1 MKKTFNHKIIF
12 LILLVII
19 ISFLCFKMINLYNI
33 NQEILETNNSINLKE
48 NEINKKN
55 NEIKNKK
62 TGEVKAISPEYY
74 INSIM
79 SYAILMDMQVET
91 KVNESKFEDM
101 LQLEIKF
108 KTVPNDVLKDFV
120 VSLSLLGYVE
130 EVKKNSILLN
140 VKGLTVN
147 EAKEII
153 SQNKKLL
160 VLTNLLN

>member
-1 MKKTFNHKIIF
+1 MKKIFNHKIIF
-12 LILLVII
+12 LVLLVII

-33 NQEILETNNSINLKE
+33 NQEILE
-48 NEINKKN
+48 INKKN

-62 TGEVKAISPEYY
+62 TEEVKAISPEYY

-79 SYAILMDMQVET
+79 SYAILMDIQVET
-91 KVNESKFEDM
+91 KVNQSKFKDM
-101 LQLEIKF
+101 VQLEIKF
-108 KTVPNDVLKDFV
+108 KTITNEVLKDFV

-153 SQNKKLL
+153 SQNK
-160 VLTNLLN
+160 

>member
-1 MKKTFNHKIIF
+1 MKKIFNHKIIF
-12 LILLVII
+12 LVLLVII

-62 TGEVKAISPEYY
+62 TEEVKAISPEYY

-79 SYAILMDMQVET
+79 SYAVLMDIQVET
-91 KVNESKFEDM
+91 KINQSKFKDM
-101 LQLEIKF
+101 VQLEIKF
-108 KTVPNDVLKDFV
+108 KTITNEVLKDFV

-153 SQNKKLL
+153 SQNK
-160 VLTNLLN
+160 

>member
-1 MKKTFNHKIIF
+1 MKKIFNHKIIF
-12 LILLVII
+12 LVLLVII

-33 NQEILETNNSINLKE
+33 NQEILEINSSINLKE

-62 TGEVKAISPEYY
+62 IEEVKTISPEYY

-79 SYAILMDMQVET
+79 SHAILMDMQVET

-101 LQLEIKF
+101 VQLEIKF

-140 VKGLTVN
+140 VKGLTIN

-153 SQNKKLL
+153 SQNKK
-160 VLTNLLN
+160 

>member
-62 TGEVKAISPEYY
+62 IEEVKAISPEYY

-91 KVNESKFEDM
+91 KVNQSKFEDM
-101 LQLEIKF
+101 VQLEIKF
-108 KTVPNDVLKDFV
+108 KTVSNEVLKDFV

-140 VKGLTVN
+140 VKGLTIN

-153 SQNKKLL
+153 SQNKK
-160 VLTNLLN
+160 

>member
-1 MKKTFNHKIIF
+1 MKKIFNHKIIF
-12 LILLVII
+12 LVLLVII

-33 NQEILETNNSINLKE
+33 NQEILEINSSINLKE

-62 TGEVKAISPEYY
+62 TEEVKAISPEYY

-79 SYAILMDMQVET
+79 SYAVLMDIQVET
-91 KVNESKFEDM
+91 KINQSKFEDM
-101 LQLEIKF
+101 VQLEIKF
-108 KTVPNDVLKDFV
+108 KAVPNDVLKDFV

-153 SQNKKLL
+153 SQNK
-160 VLTNLLN
+160 

>member
-1 MKKTFNHKIIF
+1 MKKIFNHKIIF
-12 LILLVII
+12 LVLLVII

-62 TGEVKAISPEYY
+62 TEEVKAISPEYY

-91 KVNESKFEDM
+91 KVNQSKFENM
-101 LQLEIKF
+101 VQLEIKF
-108 KTVPNDVLKDFV
+108 KTVPNDILKDFV

-140 VKGLTVN
+140 IKGLTVN

-153 SQNKKLL
+153 SQNK
-160 VLTNLLN
+160 

>member
-1 MKKTFNHKIIF
+1 MKKIFNHKIIF
-12 LILLVII
+12 LVLLVII

-33 NQEILETNNSINLKE
+33 NQEILEINSSINLKE

-62 TGEVKAISPEYY
+62 TEEVKAISPEYY

-79 SYAILMDMQVET
+79 SYAVLMDIQVET
-91 KVNESKFEDM
+91 KVNQSKFKDM
-101 LQLEIKF
+101 VQLEIKF
-108 KTVPNDVLKDFV
+108 KTVSNEVLKDFV

-153 SQNKKLL
+153 SQNK
-160 VLTNLLN
+160 

>member
-1 MKKTFNHKIIF
+1 MKKIFNHKIIF
-12 LILLVII
+12 LVLLVII

-33 NQEILETNNSINLKE
+33 NQEILEINSSINLKE

-62 TGEVKAISPEYY
+62 TEEVKAISPEYY

-79 SYAILMDMQVET
+79 SYAVLMDIQVET
-91 KVNESKFEDM
+91 KVNQSKFEDM
-101 LQLEIKF
+101 VQLEIKF
-108 KTVPNDVLKDFV
+108 KTVSNEVLKDFV

-153 SQNKKLL
+153 SQNK
-160 VLTNLLN
+160 

>member
-33 NQEILETNNSINLKE
+33 NQEILEINSSINLKE

-62 TGEVKAISPEYY
+62 TEEVKAISPEYY

-91 KVNESKFEDM
+91 KVNQSKFEGM
-101 LQLEIKF
+101 VQLEIKF
-108 KTVPNDVLKDFV
+108 KTVPNDILKDFV

-153 SQNKKLL
+153 SQNK
-160 VLTNLLN
+160 

>member
-1 MKKTFNHKIIF
+1 MKKIFNHKIIF
-12 LILLVII
+12 LVLLVII

-62 TGEVKAISPEYY
+62 TEEVKAISPEYY

-91 KVNESKFEDM
+91 KVNQSKFEGM
-101 LQLEIKF
+101 IQLEIKF
-108 KTVPNDVLKDFV
+108 KTVTNEVLKDFV

-140 VKGLTVN
+140 VKGLSVN

-153 SQNKKLL
+153 SQNK
-160 VLTNLLN
+160 

>member
-1 MKKTFNHKIIF
+1 MKKIFNHKIIF
-12 LILLVII
+12 LILIVII

-62 TGEVKAISPEYY
+62 IEEVKTISPEYY

-91 KVNESKFEDM
+91 KVNQSKFENM
-101 LQLEIKF
+101 VQLEIKF

-153 SQNKKLL
+153 SQNK
-160 VLTNLLN
+160 

>member
-1 MKKTFNHKIIF
+1 MKKIFNHKIIF
-12 LILLVII
+12 LVLLVII

-33 NQEILETNNSINLKE
+33 NQEILEINSSINLKE

-62 TGEVKAISPEYY
+62 TEEVKAISPEYY

-79 SYAILMDMQVET
+79 SYAVLMDIQVET
-91 KVNESKFEDM
+91 KINQSKFKDM
-101 LQLEIKF
+101 VQLEIKF
-108 KTVPNDVLKDFV
+108 KTVSNEVLKDFV

-153 SQNKKLL
+153 SQNK
-160 VLTNLLN
+160 

>member
-1 MKKTFNHKIIF
+1 MKKIFNHKIIF
-12 LILLVII
+12 LVLLVII

-33 NQEILETNNSINLKE
+33 NQEILEINSSINLKE

-62 TGEVKAISPEYY
+62 TEEVKAISPEYY

-79 SYAILMDMQVET
+79 SYAVLMDIQVET
-91 KVNESKFEDM
+91 KINQSKFKDM
-101 LQLEIKF
+101 VQLEIKF
-108 KTVPNDVLKDFV
+108 KTITNEVLKDFI

-130 EVKKNSILLN
+130 DVKKNSILLN

-153 SQNKKLL
+153 SQNK
-160 VLTNLLN
+160 

>member
-1 MKKTFNHKIIF
+1 MKKIFNHKIIF
-12 LILLVII
+12 LVLLVII

-33 NQEILETNNSINLKE
+33 NQEILEINSSINLKE

-62 TGEVKAISPEYY
+62 TEEVKAISPEYY

-79 SYAILMDMQVET
+79 SYAVLMDIQVET
-91 KVNESKFEDM
+91 KINQSKFKDM
-101 LQLEIKF
+101 VQLEIKF
-108 KTVPNDVLKDFV
+108 KTITNEVLKDFV

-140 VKGLTVN
+140 VKSLTN
-147 EAKEII
+147 QEAKELIYQKNI
-153 SQNKKLL
+153 K
-160 VLTNLLN
+160 

>member
-1 MKKTFNHKIIF
+1 MKKIFNHKIIF
-12 LILLVII
+12 LVLLVII

-33 NQEILETNNSINLKE
+33 NQEILEINSSINLKE

-62 TGEVKAISPEYY
+62 TEEVKAISPEYY

-79 SYAILMDMQVET
+79 SYAVLMDIQVET
-91 KVNESKFEDM
+91 KINQSKFKDM
-101 LQLEIKF
+101 VQLEIKF
-108 KTVPNDVLKDFV
+108 KTITNEVLKDFV

-153 SQNKKLL
+153 SQNK
-160 VLTNLLN
+160 

>member
-1 MKKTFNHKIIF
+1 MKKIFNHKIIF
-12 LILLVII
+12 LVLLVII

-33 NQEILETNNSINLKE
+33 NQEILEINSSINLKE

-62 TGEVKAISPEYY
+62 TEEVKAISPEYY

-79 SYAILMDMQVET
+79 SYAVLMDIQVET
-91 KVNESKFEDM
+91 KINQSKFKDM
-101 LQLEIKF
+101 VQLEIKF
-108 KTVPNDVLKDFV
+108 KTITNEVLKDFV

-153 SQNKKLL
+153 SQNKK
-160 VLTNLLN
+160 

>member
-1 MKKTFNHKIIF
+1 MKKIFNHKIIF
-12 LILLVII
+12 LVLLVII

-33 NQEILETNNSINLKE
+33 NQEILEINSSINLKE

-62 TGEVKAISPEYY
+62 TEEVKAISPEYY

-79 SYAILMDMQVET
+79 SYAVLMDIQVET
-91 KVNESKFEDM
+91 KVNQSKFENM
-101 LQLEIKF
+101 VQLEIKF

-153 SQNKKLL
+153 SQNK
-160 VLTNLLN
+160 

>member
-1 MKKTFNHKIIF
+1 MKKIFNHKIIF
-12 LILLVII
+12 LVLLVII
-19 ISFLCFKMINLYNI
+19 ISFLSFKMINLYNI
-33 NQEILETNNSINLKE
+33 NQEILEINSSINLKE

-62 TGEVKAISPEYY
+62 TEEVKAISPEYY

-91 KVNESKFEDM
+91 KVNLSKFENM
-101 LQLEIKF
+101 VQLEIKF
-108 KTVPNDVLKDFV
+108 KTVSNETLKDFV

-153 SQNKKLL
+153 SQNK
-160 VLTNLLN
+160 

>member
-1 MKKTFNHKIIF
+1 MKKIFNHKIIF
-12 LILLVII
+12 LVLLVII
-19 ISFLCFKMINLYNI
+19 ISFLSFKMINLYNI
-33 NQEILETNNSINLKE
+33 NQEILEINSSINLKE

-62 TGEVKAISPEYY
+62 TEEVKAISPEYY

-91 KVNESKFEDM
+91 KVNQSKFEDM
-101 LQLEIKF
+101 VQLEIKF

-153 SQNKKLL
+153 SQNK
-160 VLTNLLN
+160 

>member
-1 MKKTFNHKIIF
+1 MKKIFNHKIIF
-12 LILLVII
+12 LVLLVII

-62 TGEVKAISPEYY
+62 TEEVKAISPEYY

-91 KVNESKFEDM
+91 KVNQSKFEGM
-101 LQLEIKF
+101 VQLEIKF
-108 KTVPNDVLKDFV
+108 KTVPNDILKDFV

-153 SQNKKLL
+153 SQNK
-160 VLTNLLN
+160 

>member
-1 MKKTFNHKIIF
+1 MKKIFNHKIIS

-48 NEINKKN
+48 NEINKEN

-62 TGEVKAISPEYY
+62 IEEVKTISPEYY

-91 KVNESKFEDM
+91 KVNQSKFENM
-101 LQLEIKF
+101 VQLEIKF

-153 SQNKKLL
+153 SQNK
-160 VLTNLLN
+160 

>member
-1 MKKTFNHKIIF
+1 MKKIFNHKIIF
-12 LILLVII
+12 LVLLVII
-19 ISFLCFKMINLYNI
+19 ISFLSFKMINLYNI
-33 NQEILETNNSINLKE
+33 NQEILEINSSINLKE

-62 TGEVKAISPEYY
+62 TEEVKAISPEYY

-79 SYAILMDMQVET
+79 SYAVLMDIQVET
-91 KVNESKFEDM
+91 KINQSKFKDM
-101 LQLEIKF
+101 VQLEIKF
-108 KTVPNDVLKDFV
+108 KTITNEVLKDFV

-153 SQNKKLL
+153 SQNKK
-160 VLTNLLN
+160 

>member
-1 MKKTFNHKIIF
+1 MKKIFNHKIIF
-12 LILLVII
+12 LVLLVII

-33 NQEILETNNSINLKE
+33 NQEILEINSSINLKE

-62 TGEVKAISPEYY
+62 TEEVKAISPEYY

-91 KVNESKFEDM
+91 KVNLSKFENM
-101 LQLEIKF
+101 VQLEIKF
-108 KTVPNDVLKDFV
+108 KTVSNETLKDFV

-153 SQNKKLL
+153 SQNK
-160 VLTNLLN
+160 

>member
-1 MKKTFNHKIIF
+1 MKKIFNHKIIS
-12 LILLVII
+12 LILIVII

-62 TGEVKAISPEYY
+62 IEEVKTISPEYY

-91 KVNESKFEDM
+91 KVNQSKFENM
-101 LQLEIKF
+101 VQLEIKF

-153 SQNKKLL
+153 SQNK
-160 VLTNLLN
+160 

>member
-1 MKKTFNHKIIF
+1 MKKIFNHKIIF
-12 LILLVII
+12 LVLLVII

-33 NQEILETNNSINLKE
+33 NQEILEINSSINLKE

-62 TGEVKAISPEYY
+62 TEEVKAISPEYY

-79 SYAILMDMQVET
+79 SYAVLMDIQVET
-91 KVNESKFEDM
+91 KINQSKFKDM
-101 LQLEIKF
+101 VQLEIKF
-108 KTVPNDVLKDFV
+108 KTVSNEVLKDFL

-153 SQNKKLL
+153 SQNK
-160 VLTNLLN
+160 

>member
-1 MKKTFNHKIIF
+1 MKKIFNHKIIF
-12 LILLVII
+12 LVLLVII

-62 TGEVKAISPEYY
+62 TEEVKAISPEYY

-91 KVNESKFEDM
+91 KVNQSKFENM
-101 LQLEIKF
+101 VQLEIKF

-153 SQNKKLL
+153 SQNK
-160 VLTNLLN
+160 

>member
-1 MKKTFNHKIIF
+1 MKKIFNHKIIS
-12 LILLVII
+12 LILIVII
-19 ISFLCFKMINLYNI
+19 ISFLSFKMINLYNI
-33 NQEILETNNSINLKE
+33 NQEILEINSSINLKE

-62 TGEVKAISPEYY
+62 IEEVKTISPEYY

-91 KVNESKFEDM
+91 KVNQSKFEDM
-101 LQLEIKF
+101 VQLEIKF
-108 KTVPNDVLKDFV
+108 KTVSNEVLKDFV

-153 SQNKKLL
+153 SQNK
-160 VLTNLLN
+160 

>member
-1 MKKTFNHKIIF
+1 MKKIFNHKIIF
-12 LILLVII
+12 LVLLFII

-33 NQEILETNNSINLKE
+33 NQEILEINSSINLKE

-62 TGEVKAISPEYY
+62 TEEVKAISPEYY

-79 SYAILMDMQVET
+79 SYAVLMDIQVET
-91 KVNESKFEDM
+91 KINQSKFKDM
-101 LQLEIKF
+101 VQLEIKF
-108 KTVPNDVLKDFV
+108 KTITNEVLKDFV

-153 SQNKKLL
+153 SQNK
-160 VLTNLLN
+160 